1 MSPFTRRLLET
12 IIPLLL
18 AGLAVRLQQ
27 TISQVTG
34 SSLSTLL
41 LAMVLIAF
49 LIPQLRRY
57 VLTVICFGMCVF
69 AGSRVWS
76 GVTSLDWERA
86 SWLAYA
92 VVGMWLGISLLSGL
106 AGIGTVWYNS
116 PIWSQQCY
124 LLAVSLYFLGH
135 SGSAWLQ
142 GRIWSSLLLL
152 LTGIAALG
160 GVVWLARP
168 TPVPQTTTGRQ
179 RRVRWI
185 GEAGEASAT
194 ANPVSKRVQE

>member
-12 IIPLLL
+12 VIPLFL

-27 TISQVTG
+27 TIPQVTG

-41 LAMVLIAF
+41 LAIVLIAF

-86 SWLAYA
+86 SWLTYA
-92 VVGMWLGISLLSGL
+92 VVGMWLGISLLSGW
-106 AGIGTVWYNS
+106 AGIGTVWYDT
-116 PIWSQQCY
+116 PVWSQQCY

-142 GRIWSSLLLL
+142 GRIWSSILLF

-160 GVVWLARP
+160 GAIWLARP
-168 TPVPQTTTGRQ
+168 ASLSQPPAGRQ

-185 GEAGEASAT
+185 GEAGDASAT
-194 ANPVSKRVQE
+194 ANPVSKQAQE